1 MLITIFY
8 VSNKNIQRRY
18 IFFFLPVSAQLG
30 CSDLIQPGL
39 MGLQPNLDDLMDID
53 VVQGMCLVCFA

>member
-1 MLITIFY
+1 MFQIRIFKKGT
-8 VSNKNIQRRY
+8 S
-18 IFFFLPVSAQLG
+18 FFFFVSAQLG